1 MKLIKKFF
9 ILFLAVIPFFF
20 SCEQDKDFA
29 YDMDLL
35 VGTEWGTPQ
44 VNQGSY
50 SLAAPTVF
58 KKDGTVTFGGTQ
70 QDTWDVRDSRSLFIQ
85 RRSEIWQVLTLT
97 ETKLAVDILKY
108 PDGEFKA
115 SCVFRPME

>member
-1 MKLIKKFF
+1 MKSIKKFL
-9 ILFLAVIPFFF
+9 ILFLAVIPFLFA
-20 SCEQDKDFA
+20 CEQDKDFA

-58 KKDGTVTFGGTQ
+58 EEDGTVTFGGTH

-97 ETKLAVDILKY
+97 ETRLEVDILKY
-108 PDGEFKA
+108 PDGQFKA
-115 SCVFRPME
+115 SCVYRPIE